1 MRRRQFLK
9 EFLGGLGAKEILWKG
24 ESETSV
30 SGTVVYD
37 IDDPEG
43 AQGFIWHK
51 KEAEVPP
58 QEVMELAELLNEKN
72 LLSIDKITVSRHEL
86 RKLLSDKLGR
96 VVPEPEFLTT
106 LKALESIEVPMVDE
120 GEETD
125 YYFIHE

>member
-1 MRRRQFLK
+1 
-9 EFLGGLGAKEILWKG
+9 
-24 ESETSV
+24 
-30 SGTVVYD
+30 
-37 IDDPEG
+37 
-43 AQGFIWHK
+43 
-51 KEAEVPP
+51 
-58 QEVMELAELLNEKN
+58 MELAELLNEKN